1 MAFKLDIFKVLGD
14 LSTGDHLTYRKL
26 SDEEKK
32 GFAPLVI
39 MRWMTG
45 TSDPSQIITMANF
58 ANKAI
63 FPLGKHPELLAMLLA
78 SCSTQKRQRRYNW
91 LGVKSSKKKTLARQ
105 AVQEYLDYSSQEMR
119 KLTLLPPDEEIIE
132 MAEACGWQKDEIS
145 KLKKELKDAQ

>member
-1 MAFKLDIFKVLGD
+1 MSFKLDIFKVLGD

-26 SDEEKK
+26 SDDEKK

-45 TSDPSQIITMANF
+45 TSDAGQIIAINTY

-78 SCSTQKRQRRYNW
+78 SCSTQKRARRYNW
-91 LGVKSSKKKTLARQ
+91 LGLKSSKKKKLAHQ
-105 AVQEYLDYSSQEMR
+105 VVMEYFDYSSREMAR
-119 KLTLLPPDEEIIE
+119 ISSLPPDEEILM
-132 MAEACGWQKDEIS
+132 MAESLGWQKDEIT
-145 KLKKELKDAQ
+145 KLKKELKDA